1 MKPLTRC
8 KSGHYYDSEKHH
20 ACPFCGVPIE
30 EDVKKTVAK
39 KPGASGDEPAV
50 TRKVDHNNSAE
61 KDSAKTVGVYKR
73 KLGIEP
79 VVGWLVAVKGPS
91 RGRDYR
97 ITSERNYIGRSE
109 TMDISISGDEMI
121 SRENHAIISFNPKNS
136 TFHLLPGDSKRLT
149 YLNEEEVLA
158 PELLKSYDH
167 IELGETLLV
176 FVPFCGEPFQWKA
189 EESKE

>member
-8 KSGHYYDSEKHH
+8 KDGHYYDSEKHH
-20 ACPFCGVPIE
+20 ACPFCGLPDVVD
-30 EDVKKTVAK
+30 DVKKTVAK
-39 KPGASGDEPAV
+39 RPGADGDEPAV
-50 TRKVDHNNSAE
+50 TRPVADSSGAE

-97 ITSERNYIGRSE
+97 IASERNYIGRSE
-109 TMDISISGDEMI
+109 KMDISISGDDMI
-121 SRENHAIISFNPKNS
+121 SRENHAVISFNPKKS
-136 TFHLLPGDSKRLT
+136 TFHLLPGDSKRLA

-158 PELLKSYDH
+158 PELLKSHDH
-167 IELGETLLV
+167 IEVGETLLV
-176 FVPFCGEPFQWKA
+176 FVPFCGEVFQW
-189 EESKE
+189 ESEKKE